1 MSKLEYLIY
10 QNSSKL
16 NDSEI
21 RIIQFVINN
30 AKACKKLSLTELSQK
45 LYVSRSA
52 IFRMCKHL
60 GLSGYNELKFYL
72 NEIIQEKEQNINI
85 NFLTNNFSSDLIK
98 ETQNLY
104 KNFKSLDLNEFYTEL
119 NNAGHIY
126 IYSTGWIQQM
136 LSNYLSHELLLF
148 GISSIILPA
157 AISELEMVGKIARK
171 GDMLFIISYTGDN
184 KEIKDELGK
193 FEVVNNKFR
202 YVSFTDLKQNKLAS
216 LSDYN
221 FYYPTINFS
230 SSDDVSFILAYSLVD
245 FIVNKFGIW
254 QKEKSDN
261 NDKQN

>member
-1 MSKLEYLIY
+1 MSKLEYLVY

-30 AKACKKLSLTELSQK
+30 AKLCQKLSLSELSQK

-72 NEIIQEKEQNINI
+72 IEVIQEKEQNSRNEAVPD
-85 NFLTNNFSSDLIK
+85 NFGANVIK
-98 ETQNLY
+98 EIENLH
-104 KNFKSLDLNEFYTEL
+104 KNFKILKLDEFYIEL
-119 NNAGHIY
+119 NNAKHIY

-148 GISSIILPA
+148 GISSIVLPA
-157 AISELEMVGKIARK
+157 AVSELEMVGKIAEK
-171 GDMLFIISYTGDN
+171 GDMLFIISYTGNN
-184 KEIKDELGK
+184 KEINDELGK
-193 FEVVNNKFR
+193 FEMVNNKLR

-221 FYYPTINFS
+221 FYYPTIKFS
-230 SSDDVSFILAYSLVD
+230 SRNDVSFILAYTLVD
-245 FIVNKFGIW
+245 FIINKFGIW
-254 QKEKSDN
+254 QKEKSDKN
-261 NDKQN
+261 GK